1 LDADSEILPAQV
13 LVSWKFT
20 HNGKKLDIND
30 FITEKD
36 GRKFLDASKINEDV
50 LRVLGIRIPV
60 QGHPSMA
67 SIEIVGFLPE
77 FMGDIIIAP
86 QDFVAMMGSDFDID
100 KLYGYMYNY
109 QYNKKT
115 KTLSKLKF
123 DESKVEEIDE
133 EDLFF
138 DSDEDFTDFFDT
150 IEEKRSKGKI
160 H

>member
-1 LDADSEILPAQV
+1 
-13 LVSWKFT
+13 
-20 HNGKKLDIND
+20 
-30 FITEKD
+30 
-36 GRKFLDASKINEDV
+36 
-50 LRVLGIRIPV
+50 
-60 QGHPSMA
+60 
-67 SIEIVGFLPE
+67 
-77 FMGDIIIAP
+77 MGDIIIAP

-150 IEEKRSKGKI
+150 MKKKEAREKYIKKQNKKCFKI
-160 H
+160 N